1 MEKRSKD
8 YKTLPEMIKDIPGE
22 RTVKIGAKDGSGFFF
37 VGSNKYLV
45 ENLEDISARVWNE
58 TVRMK
63 NQAEKEFQTYR
74 TGNAASIKIYIN
86 QELRKDE
93 PNFTTEGYMRFLA
106 AFFHTMQVKRGTMVR
121 RVNDWRNYI
130 HLEAREIVDMFEA
143 DPVVDDA
150 VIIIVT
156 GTELGAYWTSDE
168 VTEPVRFG
176 KPQEKTLLRPADFEE
191 DW

>member
-1 MEKRSKD
+1 MEKQSKD
-8 YKTLPEMIKDIPGE
+8 YKTLPEVIKDIPDGK
-22 RTVKIGAKDGSGFFF
+22 TVKIGAKDGSGFFF
-37 VGSNKYLV
+37 VGSKEYLA
-45 ENLEDISARVWNE
+45 EHLDDISDRVWNE

-86 QELRKDE
+86 RELRKDE
-93 PNFTTEGYMRFLA
+93 PNFTAEGYIKFLS
-106 AFFHTMQVKRGTMVR
+106 AFFHTLDVKRGTMVR
-121 RVNDWRNYI
+121 RVNDWGKYI
-130 HLEAREIVDMFEA
+130 HLEAREVVDVYEA

-150 VIIIVT
+150 VNIIVT

-176 KPQEKTLLRPADFEE
+176 KPQEKTLQRHFEE
-191 DW
+191 DWE